1 MARAF
6 FEENITT
13 TDPTTHET
21 DDTTPLTPVLMTGD
35 SSDRAPDSQPDISL
49 DSFTDMVQ
57 EIYEP
62 QGADDDRPR
71 ASPIPYHQG
80 SPTDRVGR
88 RDPLGDDIRRVSVCL
103 GGCRLCPHEPAGC
116 DRCWSRVQP
125 GLGERRLNPA
135 RVTL

>member
-6 FEENITT
+6 FEGNITT

-35 SSDRAPDSQPDISL
+35 SSDRAPNSQPDISL

-80 SPTDRVGR
+80 SPTNREGR
-88 RDPLGDDIRRVSVCL
+88 RDPLGDDSV
-103 GGCRLCPHEPAGC
+103 GVG
-116 DRCWSRVQP
+116 DR
-125 GLGERRLNPA
+125 ERPDA
-135 RVTL
+135 AHVETV

>member
-6 FEENITT
+6 FEGNITT

-80 SPTDRVGR
+80 SPTNREGR
-88 RDPLGDDIRRVSVCL
+88 RDPLGDDMVPP
-103 GGCRLCPHEPAGC
+103 GGR
-116 DRCWSRVQP
+116 
-125 GLGERRLNPA
+125 
-135 RVTL
+135 